1 MLDYIIFGI
10 IDNAVM
16 IFGAFSGLEVEK
28 AFAKKR
34 SCYGAVIGAGLG
46 NALSDFLGGLGS
58 GNLTLAIGTAIGCL
72 IGLLFIPLCALIQ
85 HLFRREWMTN
95 DRYIKYYFDRLYGR
109 IRYGKHSKEITWS
122 VMMKMIEDVIKDKFP
137 EVEESTDEWCK
148 IIDELAY
155 RFEYEFSCN
164 SYEAILDDYTKEM
177 RDCTQEWED
186 QERCVCVRQRL
197 IDKFFIDAVTD
208 IKLGKFHLG
217 VIEFTN

>member
-58 GNLTLAIGTAIGCL
+58 GNLTLASGTAIGCL

-85 HLFRREWMTN
+85 HLFKREWMTN
-95 DRYIKYYFDRLYGR
+95 DRYIKYYFDFIYGR
-109 IRYGKHSKEITWS
+109 IKYGEYSREMTWS
-122 VMMKMIEDVIKDKFP
+122 VMMEMIEDVIKDKFP
-137 EVEESTDEWCK
+137 KVKKCSDEWYK
-148 IIDELAY
+148 ISDELEY
-155 RFEYEFSCN
+155 QFEQDFDCN
-164 SYEAILDDYTKEM
+164 SCEVMLEDNTTED
-177 RDCTQEWED
+177 RDCSEEWNIG
-186 QERCVCVRQRL
+186 ERCIYVRQRL
-197 IDKFFIDAVTD
+197 INKFFKAAVD
-208 IKLGKFHLG
+208 NIKSG
-217 VIEFTN
+217 VFEYS

>member
-58 GNLTLAIGTAIGCL
+58 GNLTLASGTAIGCL

-85 HLFRREWMTN
+85 HLFKREWLTN
-95 DRYIKYYFDRLYGR
+95 DRYIKVYIRRFFAR
-109 IRYGKHSKEITWS
+109 IRYGKYSDDIFWS
-122 VMMKMIEDVIKDKFP
+122 DMMKMIEDVVDDQRCKKLLRVQKP
-137 EVEESTDEWCK
+137 SNEYTK
-148 IIDELAY
+148 IIDELEYQFEQRFGCNECEVTLEDNTTETRDCSQEWNEGERCIYVRQNLLNKFFVDAINKIKSGI
-155 RFEYEFSCN
+155 FEYS
-164 SYEAILDDYTKEM
+164 
-177 RDCTQEWED
+177 
-186 QERCVCVRQRL
+186 
-197 IDKFFIDAVTD
+197 
-208 IKLGKFHLG
+208 
-217 VIEFTN
+217 

>member
-58 GNLTLAIGTAIGCL
+58 GNLTLASGTAIGCL

-85 HLFRREWMTN
+85 HLFKREWLSG
-95 DRYIKYYFDRLYGR
+95 DRYIKVYPRRLFAR
-109 IRYGKHSKEITWS
+109 IRYGKYSDDITWS
-122 VMMKMIEDVIKDKFP
+122 DMMKMIEDVIKDKFP
-137 EVEESTDEWCK
+137 EVEEDSLEWEK
-148 IIDELAY
+148 ISDELEY
-155 RFEYEFSCN
+155 RFENHFDCN
-164 SYEAILDDYTKEM
+164 SYEATFEDNTKEYV
-177 RDCTQEWED
+177 DCSQEWNE
-186 QERCVCVRQRL
+186 QERCICVRQKL
-197 IDKFFIDAVTD
+197 LDKFFVDAVTD
-208 IKLGKFHLG
+208 IKLGYWHCC
-217 VIEFTN
+217 